1 MLKVEFLSY
10 RISRLDM
17 LNKPEVAGEVE
28 LSDKMEF
35 FVDFKSEDNLAVAE
49 LTEHLKMLESDKF
62 YIKLTLEGFFHV
74 EGITSDKLKK
84 EAYMRCYDCLF
95 PYVDQLLRMLSV
107 SSGMGGEAVEKR
119 ALDLKNVHIGNKPKD
134 AKDGK
139 VIDFQPDTD
148 R

>member
-49 LTEHLKMLESDKF
+49 LTEHLEMVESDKF

-84 EAYMRCYDCLF
+84 EVHMKSCGNLCQRIWS
-95 PYVDQLLRMLSV
+95 LR
-107 SSGMGGEAVEKR
+107 
-119 ALDLKNVHIGNKPKD
+119 
-134 AKDGK
+134 
-139 VIDFQPDTD
+139 T
-148 R
+148 